1 MMKNLSQSLKWV
13 RIAFVA
19 LAATTMWQMPAAAGD
34 YVVVVNEANTF
45 SADAEQMRNQVRRY
59 FLKESKNW
67 PDGSNV
73 VPFARKPG
81 NASYDAMLVGILGM
95 NQSEFDAHWAR
106 KKQTTG
112 DTRPRSVGS
121 SNILLRLI
129 KRDAGTI
136 GVIEKADAGKIPAGV
151 KILFEFT
158 S

>member
-1 MMKNLSQSLKWV
+1 MMKTITRALKW
-13 RIAFVA
+13 AS
-19 LAATTMWQMPAAAGD
+19 LAATAFAVTAIWQTPLAAAD
-34 YVVVVNEANTF
+34 YYVVVNEANTY
-45 SADAEQMRNQVRRY
+45 SASAEEMRNQVRRY

-67 PDGSNV
+67 PDGNNV
-73 VPFARKPG
+73 VSFSGKPG
-81 NASYDAMLVGILGM
+81 NAGYEALLSGILGM

-121 SNILLRLI
+121 TNILLRLI

-136 GVIEKADAGKIPAGV
+136 GIIDKADEGKIPDGV

-158 S
+158 P

>member
-1 MMKNLSQSLKWV
+1 MMKTITCALKW
-13 RIAFVA
+13 AS
-19 LAATTMWQMPAAAGD
+19 LAATAFVVSTISQAPVIAAD
-34 YVVVVNEANTF
+34 YYVVVNEANTYT
-45 SADAEQMRNQVRRY
+45 AETAEMRNQVRRY

-73 VPFARKPG
+73 VSFSGKPG
-81 NASYDAMLVGILGM
+81 KPGYDALLAGILGM

-121 SNILLRLI
+121 TNILLRLI

-136 GVIEKADAGKIPAGV
+136 GIIDKADAGKIPSGV

-158 S
+158 P